1 MAMERCLGEL
11 AAELIGI
18 EGTVETL
25 SLLVQ
30 PKEDVGLGST
40 ITQTT
45 LEGAFYHV
53 SKALERI
60 ADDLNALEGRE
71 LQARHEQ
78 AV

>member
-1 MAMERCLGEL
+1 MATLRELGDL
-11 AAELIGI
+11 AAELTGI

-53 SKALERI
+53 SRALERI
-60 ADDLNALEGRE
+60 ADDLNALEGE
-71 LQARHEQ
+71 YLSARAQ
-78 AV
+78 